1 MENAGLLF
9 PIADTKAHPELRRKA
24 LDRDSEFMAPGS
36 SIQGEPMAGRAEKV
50 GRRGMSIRDQ
60 ELRF

>member
-1 MENAGLLF
+1 MNQSY
-9 PIADTKAHPELRRKA
+9 PELRHKA
-24 LDRDSEFMAPGS
+24 LDRDSQITAPGS
-36 SIQGEPMAGRAEKV
+36 SIPGEPMAGRAEKV